1 MIEKGI
7 IGAICHAIYRPA
19 IANDKC
25 MKNYDKNK
33 ESLYIMYLDGN
44 NLYGGKK
51 LPVNNFQWKKNI
63 SKINETFIKKCDE
76 NSGYII

>member
-1 MIEKGI
+1 M
-7 IGAICHAIYRPA
+7 GA
-19 IANDKC
+19 
-25 MKNYDKNK
+25 
-33 ESLYIMYLDGN
+33 
-44 NLYGGKK
+44 KK